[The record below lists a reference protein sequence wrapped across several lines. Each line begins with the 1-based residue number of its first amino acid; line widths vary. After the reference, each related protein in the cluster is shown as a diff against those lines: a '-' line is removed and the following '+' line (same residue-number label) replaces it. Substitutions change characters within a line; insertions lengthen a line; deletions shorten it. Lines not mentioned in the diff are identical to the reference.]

1 MSGKVRKALWQGKL
15 VEKPG
20 LALISAAVGAFS
32 LGGASLLAPVHEAC
46 AAQAGQSFA
55 EDIAP
60 ILKGWCVSCHQP
72 GGQGY
77 NESGLDLTSYD
88 GLMKGTK
95 FGPMVVPGQ
104 PDNSNLI
111 VLIEGR
117 AKVRMPFGHKPLPNC
132 LRNNIW
138 SWIFEGAKNN

>member
-1 MSGKVRKALWQGKL
+1 MEKRRLML
-15 VEKPG
+15 VSFAAGG
-20 LALISAAVGAFS
+20 LSLAGATFF
-32 LGGASLLAPVHEAC
+32 APIHEAC
-46 AAQAGQSFA
+46 AQKGQMSFS

-60 ILKGWCVSCHQP
+60 ILRGWCVSCHQP

-77 NESGLDLTSYD
+77 NETGLDLTSYD

-95 FGPMVVPGQ
+95 FGPMVIPGH
-104 PDNSNLI
+104 PDDSNLM

-117 AKVRMPFGHKPLPNC
+117 AKVRMPFGHKALPNC